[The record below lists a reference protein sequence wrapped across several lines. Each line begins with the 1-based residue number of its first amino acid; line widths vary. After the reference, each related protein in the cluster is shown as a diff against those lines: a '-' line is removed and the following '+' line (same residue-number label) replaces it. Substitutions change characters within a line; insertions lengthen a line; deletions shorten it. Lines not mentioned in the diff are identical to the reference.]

1 VRSPLCSAATIAA
14 KRTASQSEKLDN
26 TGSQGGRRRI
36 WRVRRCGLSRIIGRK
51 QMKMTLLVLVAASV
65 VSLSIGSYATAT
77 PADGAAIAR
86 IAHEVDPA
94 INVATKKKSAQ
105 TAAKSC
111 PEGQQ
116 LSTRTGKCRTP
127 TAEQK

>member
-1 VRSPLCSAATIAA
+1 
-14 KRTASQSEKLDN
+14 
-26 TGSQGGRRRI
+26 
-36 WRVRRCGLSRIIGRK
+36 
-51 QMKMTLLVLVAASV
+51 MKMTLLTFLAASTLSLTC
-65 VSLSIGSYATAT
+65 VSHASAA

-86 IAHEVDPA
+86 VGHQVDPA
-94 INVATKKKSAQ
+94 ISVAAKKT

>member
-1 VRSPLCSAATIAA
+1 
-14 KRTASQSEKLDN
+14 
-26 TGSQGGRRRI
+26 
-36 WRVRRCGLSRIIGRK
+36 
-51 QMKMTLLVLVAASV
+51 MKITLLALVAASA
-65 VSLSIGSYATAT
+65 VSLTLASHASAM

-86 IAHEVDPA
+86 IGHQVDPA
-94 INVATKKKSAQ
+94 ISVATIKKNAK

-127 TAEQK
+127 TSEEKN

>member
-1 VRSPLCSAATIAA
+1 
-14 KRTASQSEKLDN
+14 
-26 TGSQGGRRRI
+26 
-36 WRVRRCGLSRIIGRK
+36 
-51 QMKMTLLVLVAASV
+51 MKMTLLAFVAASALSLTF
-65 VSLSIGSYATAT
+65 VSHASAA

-86 IAHEVDPA
+86 IGHQVDPA
-94 INVATKKKSAQ
+94 INVAAKKS
-105 TAAKSC
+105 AAKSC

>member
-1 VRSPLCSAATIAA
+1 
-14 KRTASQSEKLDN
+14 
-26 TGSQGGRRRI
+26 
-36 WRVRRCGLSRIIGRK
+36 
-51 QMKMTLLVLVAASV
+51 MKTTLFALVAASA
-65 VSLSIGSYATAT
+65 VSLSIASHVSAAPAVGAT
-77 PADGAAIAR
+77 IAR
-86 IAHEVDPA
+86 IGHLVDPA
-94 INVATKKKSAQ
+94 INVAAKKA